1 MKKISKY
8 IILPLLL
15 AGATVSAQESVE
27 ASQVDSIVIA
37 NPFKVQANGNIMR
50 DAAIFEQSPEVDI
63 AKALYGQ
70 FSGLLV
76 EQGTG
81 RSEINQSSLELHGHA
96 PLVLIDGYPRE
107 LSDITSVEIESITI
121 LKDAV
126 SAAIYGVKGGNG
138 VIMITT
144 KRGQA
149 TPLTVS
155 AKYQFGLSTMFRA
168 PEFSSS
174 YTYAR
179 KVNEARALDGLAPM
193 YNNDAFTYFANGQ
206 RPYIYADVNWMN
218 EIYRKYA

>member
-107 LSDITSVEIESITI
+107 LSDITSVEIESITLRWNHLTSRI
-121 LKDAV
+121 
-126 SAAIYGVKGGNG
+126 SA
-138 VIMITT
+138 
-144 KRGQA
+144 
-149 TPLTVS
+149 S
-155 AKYQFGLSTMFRA
+155 
-168 PEFSSS
+168 
-174 YTYAR
+174 
-179 KVNEARALDGLAPM
+179 
-193 YNNDAFTYFANGQ
+193 
-206 RPYIYADVNWMN
+206 
-218 EIYRKYA
+218 

>member
-1 MKKISKY
+1 MMKKISKY

-15 AGATVSAQESVE
+15 VGATVSAQEPVE
-27 ASQVDSIVIA
+27 LSQVDSIVVA

-50 DAAIFEQSPEVDI
+50 DATVFQQSPEVDI

-76 EQGTG
+76 EQGSG

-107 LSDITSVEIESITI
+107 LSDITAVEIESITV

-149 TPLTVS
+149 TPLKVS
-155 AKYQFGLSTMFRA
+155 AKY
-168 PEFSSS
+168 PEHH
-174 YTYAR
+174 
-179 KVNEARALDGLAPM
+179 L
-193 YNNDAFTYFANGQ
+193 
-206 RPYIYADVNWMN
+206 
-218 EIYRKYA
+218 